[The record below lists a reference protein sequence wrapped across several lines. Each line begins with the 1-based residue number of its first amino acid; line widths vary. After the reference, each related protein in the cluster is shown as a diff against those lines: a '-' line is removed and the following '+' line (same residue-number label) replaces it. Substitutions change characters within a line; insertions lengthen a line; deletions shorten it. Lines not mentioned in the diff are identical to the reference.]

1 MKNEQVMII
10 KDRLNK
16 LMDQLAGTG
25 LWPEQSKLRLS
36 LPIKDGK
43 GQYTFNLKDAGDG
56 VSTFGLDR
64 NDVLVMNQIGVL
76 LELENA
82 DTGVKHTFSFAP
94 IASTEDAPTVFPVG
108 FENDQINK
116 MYTGYMQWLLDNQVM
131 LSAYP
136 MENFKKV
143 PETQGAFVLNS
154 ADEPVQ
160 EGIQVEHDIHD
171 MLELVYPKYVVAGT
185 RDHKI
190 TVNFDA
196 ANCTFPC
203 TEGYVANLVLYID
216 GFLVK
221 GGSEYKGGG
230 ASNPFGDAVGQW

>member
-1 MKNEQVMII
+1 MNNEQVMII

-25 LWPEQSKLRLS
+25 LWPEQSKIRLS

-43 GQYTFNLKDAGDG
+43 GQYIYNLKDAGDG
-56 VSTFGLDR
+56 INTFGLDR
-64 NDVLVMNQIGVL
+64 NDVFIMSYIGALIEFVD
-76 LELENA
+76 NT
-82 DTGVKHTFSFAP
+82 TGVRHEFSFAP
-94 IASTEDAPTVFPVG
+94 IASTDDAPTVFPVG
-108 FENDQINK
+108 FLNDQINK

-154 ADEPVQ
+154 NDEPVQ
-160 EGIQVEHDIHD
+160 EGIQVEGGIYDK
-171 MLELVYPKYVVAGT
+171 LALVYPKYTIAGT

-190 TVNFDA
+190 SINFDA
-196 ANCTFPC
+196 SKLTVPC
-203 TEGYVANLVLYID
+203 TEGYTANLVLYID

>member
-1 MKNEQVMII
+1 MKNEQVSII

-25 LWPEQSKLRLS
+25 LWPEQSKIRLS

-43 GQYTFNLKDAGDG
+43 GQYIFNLKEGGDG
-56 VSTFGLDR
+56 VSTFSLDR
-64 NDVLVMNQIGVL
+64 NDVIIMNYLGVL
-76 LELENA
+76 IEFVNEE
-82 DTGVKHTFSFAP
+82 TGVKHEFSFAP
-94 IASTEDAPTVFPVG
+94 VNDGENPSVFPVG
-108 FENDQINK
+108 FLSDQIEK
-116 MYTGYMQWLLDNQVM
+116 LYSGHMQWLLDNQVM
-131 LSAYP
+131 MSAYP

-143 PETQGAFVLNS
+143 PETQGAFVLDSN
-154 ADEPVQ
+154 DQPVQ
-160 EGIQVEHDIHD
+160 EGIQVEHNIYD
-171 MLELVYPKYVVAGT
+171 MLSLVYPKYTVAGT

-196 ANCTFPC
+196 ANNTFPC
-203 TEGYVANLVLYID
+203 TEGYKANLVLYID
-216 GFLVK
+216 AFLVK